1 MLHLLVESNIRG
13 CSEMVSRKSPKFL
26 FKVRILAPPP
36 TTFLSRTYKYMSKKV
51 NIKNSKIQD
60 KSWQD
65 NIFLYII
72 ISVII
77 GIIIIG
83 ITNYLRNN
91 MNDNTKSKVNI
102 ENSSIEKS
110 NLVVDSPNS
119 VNIVGDNNVVNKV
132 NLPKPEFKGTIQS
145 QNMINENL
153 YQTEI
158 MLEILS
164 QLPLQKIQIGI
175 INPNIISIDVN
186 GSLQDVNQISSEG
199 QSFISFKNA
208 FGSYIVI
215 VKTKNSDPDILSKI
229 KINYQ

>member
-1 MLHLLVESNIRG
+1 
-13 CSEMVSRKSPKFL
+13 
-26 FKVRILAPPP
+26 
-36 TTFLSRTYKYMSKKV
+36 MSKKV

-158 MLEILS
+158 ML
-164 QLPLQKIQIGI
+164 
-175 INPNIISIDVN
+175 
-186 GSLQDVNQISSEG
+186 
-199 QSFISFKNA
+199 
-208 FGSYIVI
+208 
-215 VKTKNSDPDILSKI
+215 DILSL
-229 KINYQ
+229 YFY